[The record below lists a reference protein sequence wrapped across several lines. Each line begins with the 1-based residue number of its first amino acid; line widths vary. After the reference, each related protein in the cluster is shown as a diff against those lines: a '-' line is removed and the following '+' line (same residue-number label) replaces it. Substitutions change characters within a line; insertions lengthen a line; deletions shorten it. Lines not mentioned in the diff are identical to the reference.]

1 MIRSRSSARAPGSGS
16 RFPFFPRTPD
26 PEPRTPLR
34 KQRGVAVLV
43 ALVVLAIC
51 ASLAASMLWD
61 RNLDVRRTAN
71 ILYLDQAREY
81 ALGAEAWAEQ
91 ILRRD
96 LQNSQTDTLGE
107 KWATQLPALPIE
119 GGALTGRLIDAQ
131 GLFNLNSLVD
141 AKGKRNAAA
150 FAQFQ
155 RLLVALQIKPDI
167 AAAVTDWIDADPT
180 PIFPG
185 GGEDEY
191 YAALQVPYLAAD
203 QPMTSVSELLL
214 VKGVS
219 YDDYQKLLPYVAVLP
234 DSTATI
240 NVNTAPWPV
249 IMSLAPNISPAQAQ
263 QLVAQR
269 GPNGFQSIAQFQS
282 LLTQRVAAA
291 GIGLA
296 SQFFRLTASV
306 KIGSSQ
312 LTMYSLLERDRTGAT
327 HCIRR
332 TFGTL

>member
-1 MIRSRSSARAPGSGS
+1 M
-16 RFPFFPRTPD
+16 FPVSPRILIPQPRTQF
-26 PEPRTPLR
+26 R
-34 KQRGVAVLV
+34 KERGVAVLV

-51 ASLAASMLWD
+51 ASLASAMLWD

-81 ALGAEAWAEQ
+81 ALGAEGWSEQ

-96 LQNSQTDTLGE
+96 LQNSQTDSLGE
-107 KWATQLPALPIE
+107 KWATQIPALPIE
-119 GGALTGRLIDAQ
+119 GGAITGRIVDAQ
-131 GLFNLNSLVD
+131 GLFNLNSLVG
-141 AKGKRNAAA
+141 ANGQRNPAA

-155 RLLVALQIKPDI
+155 RLLVALQINPDI
-167 AAAVTDWIDADPT
+167 AAAVTDWIDADAT
-180 PIFPG
+180 PIYPG

-203 QPMTSVSELLL
+203 QPMTSISELLL

-219 YDDYQKLLPYVAVLP
+219 YSDYQKLLPYVAALP
-234 DSTATI
+234 DSAATI

-269 GPNGFQSIAQFQS
+269 GPNGFQSVAQFQS
-282 LLTQRVAAA
+282 LLTQRVAASN
-291 GIGLA
+291 IGLA

-306 KIGSSQ
+306 KIGSLQ

-327 HCIRR
+327 YCIRR